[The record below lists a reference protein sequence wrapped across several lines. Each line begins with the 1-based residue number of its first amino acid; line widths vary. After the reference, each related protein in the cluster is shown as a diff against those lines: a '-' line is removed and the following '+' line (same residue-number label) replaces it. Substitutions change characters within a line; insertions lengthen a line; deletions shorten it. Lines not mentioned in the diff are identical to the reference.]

1 MATIKDTWQSYKD
14 NCIVCPYGVARL
26 GRAVKQ
32 NREQGK
38 SLVKNAFLAFPLF
51 SWMKYPR
58 IAMNTY
64 KWSKKVIKQ
73 AKEE

>member
-1 MATIKDTWQSYKD
+1 MATMKRTWQSYKD
-14 NCIVCPYGVARL
+14 NCIVCPWGVARL

-38 SLVKNAFLAFPLF
+38 VLAKNAILAFPLF

-58 IAMNTY
+58 IAINTY
-64 KWSKKVIKQ
+64 KWSKRVVNT
-73 AKEE
+73 AKRQ

>member
-1 MATIKDTWQSYKD
+1 MALKQRWQSYKD
-14 NCIVCPYGVARL
+14 NCIVCPWGVARL
-26 GRAVKQ
+26 GRAVRQ

-38 SLVKNAFLAFPLF
+38 KIATNAVLAFPLF
-51 SWMKYPR
+51 SWLKYPR

-64 KWSKKVIKQ
+64 KWSKKVINQ